1 MLSRQ
6 EYHKEIN
13 ELAHDIWSEAL
24 EQSDND
30 KDEAQDLVHDWI
42 HELVDS
48 HQWIIYTYYHNL
60 VLHHSS
66 NDAAYLDVYD
76 DASLGELVKD
86 KGVDGL
92 HMTMAYFAMSQD
104 IQDAIFEVLA
114 A

>member
-13 ELAHDIWSEAL
+13 EIALDLWNKAL
-24 EQSDND
+24 EDANDD

-42 HELVDS
+42 HELVDG
-48 HQWIIYTYYHNL
+48 HQWVIWNYYHNL
-60 VLHHSS
+60 ILHHSS
-66 NDAAYLDVYD
+66 NDEAYLDVYD

-92 HMTMAYFAMSQD
+92 HMTMAYFAMTQD
-104 IQDAIFEVLA
+104 IQDAIYEVLA